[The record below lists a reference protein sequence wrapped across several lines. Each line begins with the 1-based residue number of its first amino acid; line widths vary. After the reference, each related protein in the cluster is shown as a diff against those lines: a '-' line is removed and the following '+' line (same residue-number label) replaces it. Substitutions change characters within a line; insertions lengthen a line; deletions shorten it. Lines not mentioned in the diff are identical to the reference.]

1 MFRTTMFRTTMFR
14 TPMFRTLIFG
24 TTESKIMKRALQVC
38 LFIALAPLAFSSFAQ
53 IEKYVAG
60 THYTELPAA
69 VNTNDASKIEVL
81 EAFWY
86 GCSHCFRFEPL
97 IANWEASIAPD
108 VEFGRFPAMWNALMK
123 IHAQVYYAAE
133 ALDALDAL
141 HEPVF
146 NAINIEGN
154 RMQTERQIGDLFA
167 KHGIAQADFEKAFN
181 SFAVRTKV
189 NQAEKRMQD
198 YQIRSTPNMIVNGK
212 YLVTTGEAVPTQQ
225 DMLQVVD
232 FLVEKERQAK
242 SASGE

>member
-1 MFRTTMFRTTMFR
+1 
-14 TPMFRTLIFG
+14 
-24 TTESKIMKRALQVC
+24 MKRALQLS
-38 LFIALAPLAFSSFAQ
+38 LFFALLPLAFSSYAQ

-60 THYTELPAA
+60 THYTVLPAP
-69 VNTNDASKIEVL
+69 VNTKDANKIEVL

-97 IANWEASIAPD
+97 IANWEATVAAD
-108 VEFGRFPAMWNALMK
+108 VDFVRFPAMWNELMK

-133 ALDALDAL
+133 ALDALDTL

-146 NAINIEGN
+146 NAINVEGN
-154 RMQTERQIGDLFA
+154 RMQTEAQIGDLFA
-167 KHGIAQADFEKAFN
+167 KHGVAQADFEKAFN

-212 YLVTTGEAVPTQQ
+212 YLVTTGEAVLTQD

-232 FLVEKERQAK
+232 FLVEKERLAK
-242 SASGE
+242 SSSGG

>member
-1 MFRTTMFRTTMFR
+1 
-14 TPMFRTLIFG
+14 
-24 TTESKIMKRALQVC
+24 MKRAFQLG
-38 LFIALAPLAFSSFAQ
+38 LFFALLPLAFSSYAQ

-60 THYTELPAA
+60 THYTVLPAP
-69 VNTNDASKIEVL
+69 VNTKDANKIEVL

-97 IANWEASIAPD
+97 IANWEATVAAD
-108 VEFGRFPAMWNALMK
+108 VDFVRFPAMWNELMK

-133 ALDALDAL
+133 ALDALDTL

-146 NAINIEGN
+146 NAINVEGN
-154 RMQTERQIGDLFA
+154 RMQTEAQIGDLFA
-167 KHGIAQADFEKAFN
+167 KHGVAQADFEKAFN

-212 YLVTTGEAVPTQQ
+212 YLVTTGEAVLTQD

-232 FLVEKERQAK
+232 FLVEKERLAK
-242 SASGE
+242 SSSGG

>member
-1 MFRTTMFRTTMFR
+1 M
-14 TPMFRTLIFG
+14 
-24 TTESKIMKRALQVC
+24 
-38 LFIALAPLAFSSFAQ
+38 
-53 IEKYVAG
+53 AG
-60 THYTELPAA
+60 THYTVLPAP
-69 VNTNDASKIEVL
+69 VNTKDANKIEVL

-97 IANWEASIAPD
+97 IANWEATVAAD
-108 VEFGRFPAMWNALMK
+108 VDFVRFPAMWNELMK

-133 ALDALDAL
+133 ALDALDTL

-146 NAINIEGN
+146 NAINVEGN
-154 RMQTERQIGDLFA
+154 RMQTEAQIGDLFA
-167 KHGIAQADFEKAFN
+167 KHGVAQADFEKAFN

-212 YLVTTGEAVPTQQ
+212 YLVTTGEAVLTQD

-232 FLVEKERQAK
+232 FLVEKERLAK
-242 SASGE
+242 SSSGG

>member
-1 MFRTTMFRTTMFR
+1 
-14 TPMFRTLIFG
+14 
-24 TTESKIMKRALQVC
+24 MKRALQLS
-38 LFIALAPLAFSSFAQ
+38 LFFALLPLAFSSNAQ

-60 THYTELPAA
+60 THYTVLPAP
-69 VNTNDASKIEVL
+69 VNTKDANKIEVL

-97 IANWEASIAPD
+97 IANWEATVAAD
-108 VEFGRFPAMWNALMK
+108 VDFVRFPAMWNELMK

-133 ALDALDAL
+133 ALDALDTL

-146 NAINIEGN
+146 NAINVEGN
-154 RMQTERQIGDLFA
+154 RLQTEAQIGDLFA
-167 KHGIAQADFEKAFN
+167 KHGVAQADFEKAFN

-212 YLVTTGEAVPTQQ
+212 YLVTTGEAVLTQD

-232 FLVEKERQAK
+232 FLVEKERLAK
-242 SASGE
+242 SSSGG

>member
-1 MFRTTMFRTTMFR
+1 
-14 TPMFRTLIFG
+14 MFRTL
-24 TTESKIMKRALQVC
+24 ESKYMKRTLQLC
-38 LFIALAPLAFSSFAQ
+38 LFIVLVPLAFSSYAQ

-60 THYTELPAA
+60 THYTELPAP

-97 IANWEASIAPD
+97 LANWEANKAPD
-108 VEFGRFPAMWNALMK
+108 VDFVHFPAMWNGLMK
-123 IHAQVYYAAE
+123 VHAQVYYAAE
-133 ALDALDAL
+133 ALNKLDVL

-154 RMQTERQIGDLFA
+154 RMQTEAQIGDLFA
-167 KHGIAQADFEKAFN
+167 KHGVAKDDFEKAFN
-181 SFAVRTKV
+181 SFTVRTKV

-212 YLVTTGEAVPTQQ
+212 YLVTTGEAVPTQEE
-225 DMLQVVD
+225 MLQVVD
-232 FLVEKERQAK
+232 FLVEKERRAK
-242 SASGE
+242 ASSGE